1 MIDSLTVLWSVGRAN
16 HEYRAELL
24 GIDGHFDLRIVRD
37 GDVLFAQPWLSEHQ
51 AIEESER
58 YRALLLDVHVPTVRR
73 AVGFDARGESLTV
86 IR

>member
-24 GIDGHFDLRIVRD
+24 GSDGHFDLRIVRD
-37 GDVLFAQPWLSEHQ
+37 GDLLFAQPWLSEHE

-58 YRALLLDVHVPTVRR
+58 YRAQLLDVVRR
-73 AVGFDARGESLTV
+73 TITSDARAESVTV